1 MANTN
6 KTIDYITKEVL
17 RIAHEKAT
25 FLGTIDRQYDSEF
38 GKKGMKVGD
47 TIRIRTPEKGTIRTG
62 RVAQVQDSAE
72 TNTTLTVSTQKGFDL
87 AFNGAEAT
95 LDLDDYVERKI
106 KPRMANLISAIESE
120 VLQGATKQ
128 IYQVAGTAGTPPT
141 DLAAFGAAR
150 AKLNQQAV
158 PKDDLRSIQLDSV
171 TMGGLVNAFRSQQ
184 NPTKDISQAFREGFI
199 ERTSMADWYEN
210 ERVWTMT
217 NGTDVTSVTLDT
229 YTVIQG
235 DADLTVT
242 GFATPTAGMVF
253 TIAGVFDVHPE
264 TKAAYSHLKQFVILE
279 GSTATNLLISP
290 AIYSTGKD
298 QNVSALPTTTAALV
312 FIGAASTSY
321 VQNLMYHKEFATF
334 AVADLPLHA
343 GADRCVRQTHEGLS
357 FRVWQD
363 ADIINDQEILRVDIL
378 YGWKVLRPDW
388 AVRITS

>member
-1 MANTN
+1 MANN
-6 KTIDYITKEVL
+6 FEVIDYIGKEVL
-17 RIAHEKAT
+17 RIAHEKST
-25 FLGTIDRQYDSEF
+25 FLGTIDRQYDEEF

-62 RVAQVQDSAE
+62 RVAAVQDSEE

-87 AFNGAEAT
+87 AFNGAEAALS
-95 LDLDDYVERKI
+95 LDNYIERKI
-106 KPRMANLISAIESE
+106 APRMARLISTIESE
-120 VLQGATKQ
+120 VLQGATKLV
-128 IYQVAGTAGTPPT
+128 YQVAGTAGTPPA

-150 AKLNQQAV
+150 AKLNQQAT
-158 PKDDLRSIQLDSV
+158 PKDSSRCIQLDSV

-184 NPTKDISQAFREGFI
+184 NPVKDLDKAFREGFI

-217 NGTDVTSVTLDT
+217 NGTDVTTVTLNT
-229 YTVIQG
+229 YTVVEG
-235 DADLTVT
+235 DTDLTVT

-253 TIAGVFDVHPE
+253 TLAGVYDVHPE

-298 QNVSALPTTTAALV
+298 QNVSAMPTTTAALV
-312 FIGAASTSY
+312 FVGAASTSY
-321 VQNLMYHKEFATF
+321 LQNLMYHPEFCTFAT
-334 AVADLPLHA
+334 ADLPLHG
-343 GADRCVRQTHEGLS
+343 GADKCVRQTHEGLS
-357 FRVWQD
+357 FRVWED
-363 ADIINDQEILRVDIL
+363 SDIVNDQQILRVDIL

-388 AVRITS
+388 ACRITS